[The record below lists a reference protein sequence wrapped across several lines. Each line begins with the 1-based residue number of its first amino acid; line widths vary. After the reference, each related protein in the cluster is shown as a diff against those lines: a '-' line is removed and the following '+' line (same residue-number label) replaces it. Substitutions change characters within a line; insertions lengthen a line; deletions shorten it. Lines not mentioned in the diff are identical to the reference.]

1 MILLDFGSWYKAYT
15 EYRRI
20 SDTDASANQKEE
32 RFDLWLSQNGYDQKQ
47 RNFLTNQHGFY
58 TQVRS
63 DPVKYN
69 DMKAEH
75 IPDDISAG
83 IFEGVGKLEPPPDK
97 TTVQAW
103 QKYEVVANY
112 GAPDSVTD
120 KAMYV
125 YMGDSNND
133 HLKYQLMREG
143 NRYTPQECAAVFH
156 YLSTSVDRNSFI
168 KLVTALGI
176 EDADTL
182 WELKGASKTKI
193 ENWKW

>member
-1 MILLDFGSWYKAYT
+1 M
-15 EYRRI
+15 
-20 SDTDASANQKEE
+20 DANANQKEAQ
-32 RFDLWLSQNGYDQKQ
+32 FDLWLSQNGYDQKQ
-47 RNFLTNQHGFY
+47 RNFLTNQHSFS
-58 TQVRS
+58 TMVRS
-63 DPVKYN
+63 DPVKY
-69 DMKAEH
+69 DESKAAGV
-75 IPDDISAG
+75 PDDVSAG
-83 IFEGVGKLEPPPDK
+83 IYAGIGKLKPPTGK

-112 GAPDSVTD
+112 DAPASVLD
-120 KAMYV
+120 KVMYV